1 MWNVRGALSC
11 PGACPDLCGRG
22 AECAIPFITPQ
33 QRRHAVKSETF
44 ENVFAPGVSNERLN
58 VDQII
63 VGLSAGAIQPD
74 SLPPDVRDALG
85 AEMRR
90 REKRQM
96 TPTMFLTLVLGTMGE
111 VKYKLRLQKYV
122 FLADHQF
129 SHSRNGGKTD
139 DLVYV
144 WKPHHFGPF
153 SKHLETCVKDLV
165 KAKIIETFAINERGK
180 DPGIGYRL
188 TVRGTA
194 DFRRMLQN
202 LKDESRAIRALLE
215 KFQHDPTERQLI
227 DFVYKMHPGYAAKS
241 RIRDKFSS
249 EPRDL

>member
-1 MWNVRGALSC
+1 M
-11 PGACPDLCGRG
+11 
-22 AECAIPFITPQ
+22 
-33 QRRHAVKSETF
+33 KSETF

-63 VGLSAGAIQPD
+63 VGLSAGVIQPG
-74 SLPPDVRDALG
+74 SLPRDVREALG

-129 SHSRNGGKTD
+129 SQSRNGSKTN

-144 WKPHHFGPF
+144 WRPHHFGPF
-153 SKHLETCVKDLV
+153 SEHLETCVKDLV
-165 KAKIIETFAINERGK
+165 KEKIVETFAINERGK

-188 TVRGTA
+188 TAKGTA

-202 LKDESRAIRALLE
+202 LEAESRAIRAMLE
-215 KFQHDPTERQLI
+215 MFQHDPTERRLV
-227 DFVYKMHPGYAAKS
+227 DFVYKTHPGYAAKS
-241 RIRDKFSS
+241 RIRDKFPSN
-249 EPRDL
+249 PCDL